1 MYADARA
8 QFEKRICADAAR
20 KVRGPQHQRTVYG
33 LHCPALSDA
42 RAFIM
47 DELMINLA
55 AAEKE
60 IFVRFMK
67 EMRAQGR
74 SIIYITHNIGEG
86 AFAVRPGDE
95 LRDGKNVAV
104 CSTKGLSAGRL
115 SLPYFRQRI
124 PCGCIPP
131 KAARQ
136 DKILLETSHL
146 SMGSGIA
153 RYQPGGCTRARSLA
167 SRG

>member
-1 MYADARA
+1 
-8 QFEKRICADAAR
+8 
-20 KVRGPQHQRTVYG
+20 
-33 LHCPALSDA
+33 
-42 RAFIM
+42 M
-47 DELMINLA
+47 DEPMINLA

-74 SIIYITHNIGEG
+74 SIIYITHNIGEVLSLCDRVT
-86 AFAVRPGDE
+86 A

-115 SLPYFRQRI
+115 SYLISGNESLRLY
-124 PCGCIPP
+124 PP

-146 SMGSGIA
+146 SMGSVLHDISLRLRGRDPWHPGLTGSDA
-153 RYQPGGCTRARSLA
+153 RPHQTILVNSRWIPAAQARGGA
-167 SRG
+167 